1 MVSNISRNTKQICSS
16 RNNLIRGD
24 EVGKLNNRGF
34 GMSTMLVFIVL
45 FIIVLIAIMVLAYN
59 NGIEKDSPNPA
70 LEKKNG
76 IFVSPKDNEEKEE
89 E

>member
-1 MVSNISRNTKQICSS
+1 M
-16 RNNLIRGD
+16 
-24 EVGKLNNRGF
+24 GKLNNRGF
-34 GMSTMLVFIVL
+34 GMSTMLIFIAL

-59 NGIEKDSPNPA
+59 NGIEKDSPNPT

-76 IFVSPKDNEEKEE
+76 VFVSPNEDEEQEE